1 VRFIPS
7 DIRGGDRVKRI
18 RSVVLEGTVAVA
30 IVAALSACEG
40 GASTADTL
48 ARITQS
54 SQTSSMTV
62 FVASNPQFNGPAG
75 IAVDGSGTVY
85 VADYGNSTVRMI
97 MSGNAVSTLAGTAGV
112 QGSAD
117 GTGAAAQFNWPLG
130 AGVDN
135 AGNVFV
141 ADGNNTIRRITS
153 AGVVSTFA
161 GTAGVTGS
169 ADGTGAAAQFNQ
181 PSGVAVDGAGNVY
194 VAELGNDTIRKI
206 TPAGVVSTLAGTAG
220 VEGSADGTGAS
231 AQFTHP
237 WGVAVDGSGYIYV
250 ADTDNN
256 TIRKIAPDG
265 VVSTLG
271 GTAGVSG
278 SADGTGAAAQ
288 FSSPQSVAVDE
299 SGYVYVADS
308 NNNTIRKITPEGL
321 VTTLA
326 GIAGV
331 WGSADGTGA
340 AAQFSY
346 PWYLAVDRSGNVYVS
361 DEGNAT
367 IRTITPAGVV
377 STAAGTVAL
386 TGSADGTIAAS
397 HLAWPYGVAM
407 DGLLNVYVADHGNN
421 TIRKITPAGA
431 VSTLA
436 GTAGVAGSADGTGAA
451 ARFNQPSGI
460 AVDGA
465 GNVYV
470 GDYGNNTI
478 RKITSA
484 GVVSTVAGAAGV
496 FGSADGAGAQARFA
510 YPNGV
515 AVDGSGNVYVADQG
529 NCTIRK
535 ITPAGVVSTLA
546 GTAGVWGSS
555 DGTGSAAQFGAPA
568 GVTVDKKANVYV
580 ADWQND
586 TIRKITAAGVV
597 STVAGTAGVQGSADG
612 TGAAARFNYPWSVA
626 VDGSGILY
634 VADRGNSTIR
644 KIGSSG
650 AVSTVVGVAGHT
662 SNVPGPLPAS
672 IAPPYGVA
680 ADPTTTG
687 TIMITNMNGA
697 MKVLF

>member
-1 VRFIPS
+1 MSQCIAALFESTDRDQGRLDSEWTTVRVRARRGGRHHRPTRRLRQGHADSCRLFVRFIPS

-220 VEGSADGTGAS
+220 V
-231 AQFTHP
+231 
-237 WGVAVDGSGYIYV
+237 
-250 ADTDNN
+250 
-256 TIRKIAPDG
+256 
-265 VVSTLG
+265 
-271 GTAGVSG
+271 SG

-386 TGSADGTIAAS
+386 TGSADGTMAAS

-568 GVTVDKKANVYV
+568 GVTVDRKANVYV

-634 VADRGNSTIR
+634 VEDRGNSTIR